1 MSVSGIWMSG
11 YCDLRGIS
19 KELPKELP
27 LKWGWEKGGA

>member
-19 KELPKELP
+19 KELPLEWVRKKAEL
-27 LKWGWEKGGA
+27 KST